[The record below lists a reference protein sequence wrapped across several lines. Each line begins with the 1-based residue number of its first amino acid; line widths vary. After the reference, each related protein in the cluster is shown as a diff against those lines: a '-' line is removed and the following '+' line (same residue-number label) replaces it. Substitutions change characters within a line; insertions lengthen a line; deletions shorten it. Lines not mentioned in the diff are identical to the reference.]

1 VRWLERSSQLVTL
14 SLTRMVAAVG
24 GLALSLTAGA
34 GVATADPDLGPVINT
49 TCNYSQVLAALNAQS
64 PAAAAQLN
72 ASPTAQSVLRGFLD
86 SSPDERQQI
95 AQELQSRP
103 GSQQYFQQYVG
114 VVLQVANTCNNY

>member
-1 VRWLERSSQLVTL
+1 LERSSQLVTL

-49 TCNYSQVLAALNAQS
+49 TCNYSQVLSALNAQS

-86 SSPDERQQI
+86 SSPDQRQQI
-95 AQELQSRP
+95 AQELQSRR
-103 GSQQYFQQYVG
+103 GSQQYFR
-114 VVLQVANTCNNY
+114 